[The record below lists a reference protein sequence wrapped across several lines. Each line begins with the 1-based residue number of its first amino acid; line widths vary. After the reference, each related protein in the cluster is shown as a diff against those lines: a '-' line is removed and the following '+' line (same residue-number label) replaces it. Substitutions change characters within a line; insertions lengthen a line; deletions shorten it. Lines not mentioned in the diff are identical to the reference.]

1 MISAGLAENRPP
13 HRVWPDDG
21 AAAGGLE
28 SGMGGSGKGVL
39 IGALALAV
47 LAGGTVG
54 TLYAMRAGPFKGEVS
69 AEAEPAA
76 RSELARFA
84 TGPLARLETPAV
96 LETAPDYVFKD
107 RQGTEVRFTDFRGKV
122 VVVNLWAMW
131 CAPCRTE
138 MPTIAALASA
148 YPDGD
153 LVVLPI
159 NVDTG
164 DDAVADA
171 RSFIDVHEPLPFYSD
186 TRFQLP
192 FEFPGRGK
200 MPQTILLDREGRIR
214 AAFSGEAD
222 WNSSEA
228 RALIDAILAES

>member
-1 MISAGLAENRPP
+1 MSGSKRG
-13 HRVWPDDG
+13 VWIG
-21 AAAGGLE
+21 
-28 SGMGGSGKGVL
+28 
-39 IGALALAV
+39 GALALAV

-54 TLYAMRAGPFKGEVS
+54 TLYAMRAGPFK
-69 AEAEPAA
+69 AAEPAVA
-76 RSELARFA
+76 ENSELARFA
-84 TGPLARLETPAV
+84 TGPLARLETPAA
-96 LETAPDYVFKD
+96 LETAPDYVFRD
-107 RQGTEVRFTDFRGKV
+107 RDGAEVRFTDFEGKV
-122 VVVNLWAMW
+122 VLVNLWAMW

-148 YPDGD
+148 YSEGD

-164 DDAVADA
+164 EDAVADA

-192 FEFPGRGK
+192 FEFPGKGK
-200 MPQTILLDREGRIR
+200 MPQTILLDRQGRIR

-222 WNSSEA
+222 WNSAEA
-228 RALIDAILAES
+228 RALIDAVLAEEAV

>member
-1 MISAGLAENRPP
+1 VVI
-13 HRVWPDDG
+13 
-21 AAAGGLE
+21 
-28 SGMGGSGKGVL
+28 
-39 IGALALAV
+39 
-47 LAGGTVG
+47 AGGTVG
-54 TLYAMRAGPFKGEVS
+54 TLYAMRAGPFKGAAPTQAQES
-69 AEAEPAA
+69 A

-84 TGPLARLETPAV
+84 TGPLARLETPAE
-96 LETAPDYVFKD
+96 LQPAPNYVFKD
-107 RQGTEVRFTDFRGKV
+107 RDGAEVRFTDFRGKV
-122 VVVNLWAMW
+122 VLVNLWAMW

-192 FEFPGRGK
+192 FEFPGKGK
-200 MPQTILLDREGRIR
+200 MPQTILLDRQGRIR

-222 WNSSEA
+222 WNGTEA
-228 RALIDAILAES
+228 RALIDAVLAEDA